1 MNYPVDEVPPD
12 VISPHDNKPQRDEPL
27 KHLDTVIALYDFPG
41 TQPSHLPLN
50 LGDTVHVLSKSSTGW
65 WDGVVMSSNGELQRG
80 WFPHNYVRSVNYVQP
95 VLNKLKDNKELDSIT
110 AANTAANVVMPSL
123 TNLIQR
129 SLQESERNSP
139 LNSTRKN
146 SVVSF
151 ASSETS
157 MPSESKGNQQNQQ
170 QHSHQSHF
178 PHLQQQQQLN
188 LNLGPPAGHHN
199 VGSDEHGDFELGPT
213 SQQPSIS
220 HTLTGF
226 ESGDDE
232 INLVELEEAERL
244 VDDYRVQHGKIVT
257 WIPRNTTKGDIV
269 FYCEQL
275 DIYCESFPLITF
287 DGDAKSPNLVYPK
300 DEAILQSSVIPVQ
313 GSRSM
318 DNILGQREGST
329 AGTFDPLKRDSNVS
343 VNTQSSG
350 SSYHRFSRPFFSTE
364 KLFYK
369 HTSDVS
375 TWTKLK
381 EHCNYILDLMLKAL
395 KDQNRQ
401 LFSTHFTRLN
411 KLVVLIYGAA
421 RLNQDD
427 YVDTKYEASAKR
439 KLKRICASFA
449 QIYINGI
456 LHLSVLHYSVD
467 EFSEGSHFFGYDIS
481 RLNKSNPSSAFQ
493 SPASSL
499 STIRQGSEDSF
510 RMNQRLSSVTTT
522 AATVAA
528 NAAANA
534 NANASAAASAAHFS
548 PDEGVNRDMS
558 DDMNYKSQL
567 KYEIENLRANTN
579 SLVKIFLKLSRDKKI
594 KNADYDS
601 SDASEDEG
609 EDRYDILPQ
618 AYPRFLMEEF
628 NGGNWCNPFFST
640 NNPVLNVSGDDLKNR
655 YHTKIIIDHSAYDS
669 VLQYSEKMIE
679 LSENTL
685 EFLDPGVQE
694 VYYYNESLRNDRNTQ
709 VLRLIYKYLYNASSM
724 IDLIESFDFTL
735 FCSVKKYSGHGDDND
750 DDYGD
755 DDDDIK
761 TAERAKH
768 DGEEDASSIPD
779 DDHGS
784 AMPRKRAGSNLTF
797 DYPVVLE
804 FFQLKQELH
813 DLISKI
819 IMSTQSLTLEDP
831 EVFKGLKDED
841 PLFYNR
847 DVLRI
852 PKEKASLLLSNVL
865 IDQVNSSKRNA
876 ISLNPD
882 TLLSDYLSDGIQACR
897 SVLKI
902 TQQLIEERETIINY
916 ATRVMQD
923 NFDVQLLIVERNNTS
938 SSEKTDDHSY
948 YIGGHKK
955 SNDVPWYLEG
965 DDEYELLL
973 DVKGNIKGGTKEALV
988 SHLTH
993 HLMFDSTF
1001 NSVFLLTFASMMSLG
1016 ELIGLL
1022 IGRFNIEPPDG
1033 LSYEEYNTW
1042 ISKKQNPIRLRVMN
1056 VMKLLVEKNWSRS
1069 YYNEAILRKW
1079 LTFAESGQV
1088 QAYSVGKMLAIDLKK
1103 LLKGEIIYVERDPVI
1118 PNTKPP
1124 APLTKVSSLSKKI
1137 KLLDIDYVELARQL
1151 TLREF
1156 KLYCKIT
1163 KYACLAKVW
1172 GKKSGLHESID
1183 SITQF
1188 IKASNQLTNF
1198 VGYMILRKAEPKKR
1212 VQIIRYFIQVAD
1224 KCRQYNNFSSMTA
1237 IISALYSSPIH
1248 RLKKTWE
1255 YMNGDSLSHLKNMN
1269 KLMNSSRNFNEY
1281 RDVLKFIGS
1290 EPCVP
1295 FFGVYLS
1302 DLTFVYH
1309 GNPDYLYN
1317 RTRQV
1322 NFAKRA
1328 KTSEIVSGIDR
1339 FKTTGYN
1346 FQEVTEIQKYLDS
1359 WFEKCPTI
1367 DEQYQISLNLEPRE
1381 QSTSNSSNLKSSKPF
1396 SLR

>member
-12 VISPHDNKPQRDEPL
+12 VISPHDSKPTRDEPL

-50 LGDTVHVLSKSSTGW
+50 LGDTVHVLSKSATGW
-65 WDGVVMSSNGELQRG
+65 WDGVVMTSSGELQRG

-157 MPSESKGNQQNQQ
+157 MPSDSKLNLQQPQQ
-170 QHSHQSHF
+170 QGQQLQSLQQQPLQQSLHHHHHHF
-178 PHLQQQQQLN
+178 PHPQQQQLN
-188 LNLGPPAGHHN
+188 LNASPEAGHRTPGEQN
-199 VGSDEHGDFELGPT
+199 DVELEPA

-232 INLVELEEAERL
+232 IAPVELEDAERL
-244 VDDYRVQHGKIVT
+244 ASDYRHQHNKTVT
-257 WIPRNTTKGDIV
+257 WIPRKTTTGDII

-275 DIYCESFPLITF
+275 DIYCESLPLISF
-287 DGDAKSPNLVYPK
+287 DPESTLPNLEYPK
-300 DEAILQSSVIPVQ
+300 GDTIMDATVVPVQ

-329 AGTFDPLKRDSNVS
+329 AGSFDPLKRDSNVS

-350 SSYHRFSRPFFSTE
+350 SSYHRFNRPFFSTE

-375 TWTKLK
+375 TWSKLK
-381 EHCNYILDLMLKAL
+381 EDCNYILDLMLKAL

-439 KLKRICASFA
+439 KLKRICASFS

-456 LHLSVLHYSVD
+456 LHLSVLHYALD
-467 EFSEGSHFFGYDIS
+467 ELNDSGHFFGYDMS
-481 RLNKSNPSSAFQ
+481 RLNKSNASSTFQ
-493 SPASSL
+493 SPASSM
-499 STIRQGSEDSF
+499 STIRQGSDDSF
-510 RMNQRLSSVTTT
+510 RISQKL
-522 AATVAA
+522 AAAAVAA
-528 NAAANA
+528 GRK
-534 NANASAAASAAHFS
+534 
-548 PDEGVNRDMS
+548 DLG
-558 DDMNYKSQL
+558 DDSNYKTQL
-567 KYEIENLRANTN
+567 NYEIENLRANTN

-594 KNADYDS
+594 RNADYDS

-669 VLQYSEKMIE
+669 VFQYVEKMIE

-694 VYYYNESLRNDRNTQ
+694 AYYYNESLRNDRNTQ
-709 VLRLIYKYLYNASSM
+709 ILRLIYKYLYNASSM
-724 IDLIESFDFTL
+724 IDLIESFDFTV
-735 FCSVKKYSGHGDDND
+735 FCNVKKYSGHE
-750 DDYGD
+750 D
-755 DDDDIK
+755 DDDEEDNLRGRGEDSK
-761 TAERAKH
+761 ESMGEEH
-768 DGEEDASSIPD
+768 DGAPD
-779 DDHGS
+779 DSNDPIV
-784 AMPRKRAGSNLTF
+784 PRKRAGSNLTF

-847 DVLRI
+847 EVLRI

-865 IDQVNSSKRNA
+865 MDQVNNSKRNA

-882 TLLSDYLSDGIQACR
+882 TLLSDYLNDGIQACQ
-897 SVLKI
+897 SVLGI

-923 NFDVQLLIVERNNTS
+923 NFDVQLLLVERNNTS
-938 SSEKTDDHSY
+938 SSDKTDDHSY

-955 SNDVPWYLEG
+955 SSDVPWYLEG

-1022 IGRFNIEPPDG
+1022 IARFNVEAPEG

-1056 VMKLLVEKNWSRS
+1056 IMKLLVEKHWSRS

-1079 LTFAESGQV
+1079 LAFAEANQV
-1088 QAYSVGKMLAIDLKK
+1088 QAFSVGKMLAVDLKK
-1103 LLKGEIIYVERDPVI
+1103 LLKGEIIYVERDPVV

-1124 APLTKVSSLSKKI
+1124 APLTKLSSLLKKI

-1212 VQIIRYFIQVAD
+1212 VQVIRYFIQVAD

-1237 IISALYSSPIH
+1237 IISALYSLPIH

-1255 YMNGDSLSHLKNMN
+1255 YMNGDALSHLQNMN
-1269 KLMNSSRNFNEY
+1269 KLMNLSRNFNEY
-1281 RDVLKFIGS
+1281 RDVLKFVGS

-1302 DLTFVYH
+1302 DLTFVFH

-1328 KTSEIVSGIDR
+1328 KTAEIVAGIDR

-1346 FQEVTEIQKYLDS
+1346 FQEVPAVQGFLDQ
-1359 WFEKCPTI
+1359 WFDKSPTI
-1367 DEQYQISLNLEPRE
+1367 DEQYQISLTLEPRTG
-1381 QSTSNSSNLKSSKPF
+1381 QRLTKT
-1396 SLR
+1396 

>member
-1 MNYPVDEVPPD
+1 MSTINYTADEVAPD
-12 VISPHDNKPQRDEPL
+12 VISPHDHNSSRNEPL

-50 LGDTVHVLSKSSTGW
+50 LGDTIHVLSKSATGW
-65 WDGVVMSSNGELQRG
+65 WDGVVIATNGELQRG

-95 VLNKLKDNKELDSIT
+95 LLNKLKDNKELDSIT

-123 TNLIQR
+123 TNLIQK

-139 LNSTRKN
+139 ANSTRKN

-157 MPSESKGNQQNQQ
+157 MPSDSKFN
-170 QHSHQSHF
+170 H
-178 PHLQQQQQLN
+178 PHQQLN
-188 LNLGPPAGHHN
+188 MNHHEPVPGTRAEEPEEGESQPP
-199 VGSDEHGDFELGPT
+199 

-226 ESGDDE
+226 ESNE
-232 INLVELEEAERL
+232 EEVVPVKPEEAEKL
-244 VDDYRVQHGKIVT
+244 MSEYKIKNNKTVV
-257 WIPRNTTKGDIV
+257 WIPRNSAKGDIV

-275 DIYCESFPLITF
+275 DIYCESLPMIAY
-287 DGDAKSPNLVYPK
+287 DPDSASPNLQYPK
-300 DEAILQSSVIPVQ
+300 AETIMDPVAISVQ
-313 GSRSM
+313 GSRSS
-318 DNILGQREGST
+318 DNILGAREGST
-329 AGTFDPLKRDSNVS
+329 SGSFDPIKRDSNVS

-350 SSYHRFSRPFFSTE
+350 SSYHRFNRPFFSMN

-369 HTSDVS
+369 HTTDVS
-375 TWTKLK
+375 SWTQLK
-381 EHCNYILDLMLKAL
+381 EDCNYILDLMLKAL

-401 LFSTHFTRLN
+401 LFSTHFSRLN
-411 KLVVLIYGAA
+411 KLVVLICGAA
-421 RLNQDD
+421 RLNQED
-427 YVDTKYEASAKR
+427 YVDTKYESSAKR

-449 QIYINGI
+449 QIYINSI
-456 LHLSVLHYSVD
+456 LHLSILHYGL
-467 EFSEGSHFFGYDIS
+467 EGFSGGQLFGYDIS
-481 RLNKSNPSSAFQ
+481 KLNKSTITSEIQ

-499 STIRQGSEDSF
+499 STIRQGSDDTSRILQKSSF
-510 RMNQRLSSVTTT
+510 D
-522 AATVAA
+522 TV
-528 NAAANA
+528 
-534 NANASAAASAAHFS
+534 S
-548 PDEGVNRDMS
+548 PNSPG
-558 DDMNYKSQL
+558 DDMDYMSQL
-567 KYEIENLRANTN
+567 MYEIGNLRTNTN
-579 SLVKIFLKLSRDKKI
+579 SLVKIFLKLSRDKKV
-594 KNADYDS
+594 KNTDYDS

-618 AYPRFLMEEF
+618 TYPRFLMEEF

-640 NNPVLNVSGDDLKNR
+640 NNHILNVSGDDLKNR

-669 VLQYSEKMIE
+669 VFQYSEKLIE
-679 LSENTL
+679 LTESAL
-685 EFLDPGVQE
+685 EFLDPDVQKT
-694 VYYYNESLRNDRNTQ
+694 YYYNDSLRNERNTQ
-709 VLRLIYKYLYNASSM
+709 VLRLIYKYLHNASSM
-724 IDLIESFDFTL
+724 IDLIESFDFTV
-735 FCSVKKYSGHGDDND
+735 FCSVKKYSGNNND
-750 DDYGD
+750 DDDED
-755 DDDDIK
+755 DG
-761 TAERAKH
+761 H
-768 DGEEDASSIPD
+768 PGEQ
-779 DDHGS
+779 
-784 AMPRKRAGSNLTF
+784 RKRTGSNLTF

-813 DLISKI
+813 DSVSKI

-847 DVLRI
+847 EVLRI
-852 PKEKASLLLSNVL
+852 PKEKAALLLSNVL
-865 IDQVNSSKRNA
+865 MEQVNDRQRNA

-882 TLLSDYLSDGIQACR
+882 TLLSSYLKDCVQTFQA
-897 SVLKI
+897 VLNI

-923 NFDVQLLIVERNNTS
+923 NFDVQLLLVERNNTA
-938 SSEKTDDHSY
+938 SSEKADDHSY

-993 HLMFDSTF
+993 HLMFDSNF

-1022 IGRFNIEPPDG
+1022 ISRFSIQAPDG
-1033 LSYEEYNTW
+1033 LSFEEYNTW

-1056 VMKLLVEKNWSRS
+1056 IMKLLVEKHWSQS
-1069 YYNEAILRKW
+1069 YYNESILRKW
-1079 LTFAESGQV
+1079 LAFAESNQV
-1088 QAYSVGKMLAIDLKK
+1088 QSFSVGRMLAVDLTK

-1163 KYACLAKVW
+1163 KFACLAKVW
-1172 GKKSGLHESID
+1172 GKKSGLNESIE
-1183 SITQF
+1183 SITEF

-1255 YMNGDSLSHLKNMN
+1255 YMNSDSLSHLKNMN

-1346 FQEVTEIQKYLDS
+1346 FQEVIEIQKFLDS

-1381 QSTSNSSNLKSSKPF
+1381 QSGTTTYKPSKTF